1 MLLHERCQREDACR
15 RIAACIADEVRPSD
29 CITVQLGQSVDSL
42 CLRIRVWDM
51 IPCLID
57 RRVGKA
63 IVCPEIDDMHRQTS
77 NRLDQLHC
85 MSMRKCD
92 KENIA
97 VLCDTADILH
107 RIQYI
112 VINMR

>member
-1 MLLHERCQREDACR
+1 
-15 RIAACIADEVRPSD
+15 
-29 CITVQLGQSVDSL
+29 
-42 CLRIRVWDM
+42 
-51 IPCLID
+51 
-57 RRVGKA
+57 
-63 IVCPEIDDMHRQTS
+63 MHRQTS

-97 VLCDTADILH
+97 VLCDTADIFH

>member
-1 MLLHERCQREDACR
+1 
-15 RIAACIADEVRPSD
+15 
-29 CITVQLGQSVDSL
+29 
-42 CLRIRVWDM
+42 
-51 IPCLID
+51 
-57 RRVGKA
+57 
-63 IVCPEIDDMHRQTS
+63 MHRQTS

-92 KENIA
+92 KENIT

-112 VINMR
+112 IINMR